1 MSNAEQLNR
10 LFLQLNVSTDFLEN
24 TSAFFN
30 LFRTEWNLGRITFC
44 YKDGDHILKY
54 YDSEITEPPFFSD
67 QQLDFWDRESQG
79 EDFLYENVGVS
90 SDDDVKAMNP
100 SGTYVIWRSKENAF
114 ILVFV
119 PEKPTFDE
127 DDMERMIPLIEA
139 FFMQWEQ
146 HRKYHFLEKRF
157 SEMLQMEGRFK
168 ELVKFPSENPSPV
181 MRYST
186 GAKLLY
192 HNEASKVLL
201 KYIEKQDIFFI
212 DLFRN
217 AFRNE
222 NVIEYEIEVGRERY
236 ILSIH
241 PIPEFD
247 YVIVYGKNITKEY
260 KVRRELL
267 EAKERAEN
275 LAKSESEFLSVMSHE
290 IRTPMNAIMGSIHLL
305 NDGKPSGD
313 QKKNIDALQFSAEN
327 MLSILNDILDYNKL
341 QAGMLE
347 AENISFDMWAML
359 ENIKECL
366 KGRLSKENNA
376 FELILPKK
384 KPKSLKGDSRRL
396 SQVLLNLLDN
406 ALKFTKDGHVSL
418 EIVESEVEDNYYTYE
433 FRVSDDGIG
442 IPEDQL
448 HCIFESFTQ
457 TDLSI
462 SRNYGGTGLGLSIS
476 KQLVALMGGEL
487 YVKSK
492 LGRGSCFSFFLN
504 FERSISATQLKQ
516 SKVNK
521 KFPGIRALV
530 VDDNDMNLMVATRFL
545 KKWGLKVGNANS
557 GDEALKSLKK
567 NSYDIIFMD
576 IQMPGMSGFEVLE
589 ELRKKEQ
596 YDHIPVVALTADSSL
611 SIEKDIIR
619 NGFSDG
625 VLKPFHPEELLQIL
639 NKFLPRLSVL
649 QED

>member
-24 TSAFFN
+24 TTAFFN
-30 LFRTEWNLGRITFC
+30 LFRVEWNLGRITFC
-44 YKDGDHILKY
+44 YKNEDHIMKY
-54 YDSEITEPPFFSD
+54 YDSENSEPPFFSE
-67 QQLDFWDRESQG
+67 QQLDFWDRASQG
-79 EDFLYENVGVS
+79 EDFIYEHVSVGS
-90 SDDDVKAMNP
+90 NNDVKVMNP

-114 ILVFV
+114 VLVYI
-119 PEKPTFDE
+119 PSKPTFDIY
-127 DDMERMIPLIEA
+127 DMERMIPVMES

-157 SEMLQMEGRFK
+157 SEMLQMERRFK

-181 MRYST
+181 MRFST
-186 GAKLLY
+186 SAELLY
-192 HNEASKVLL
+192 HNDAAKVLL
-201 KYIEKQDIFFI
+201 KYIESHEIFFV

-217 AFRNE
+217 SFRNTD
-222 NVIEYEIEVGRERY
+222 VIEHEIEVGRERY

-241 PIPEFD
+241 PILEFE
-247 YVIVYGKNITKEY
+247 YVNVYGKNITKEY
-260 KVRRELL
+260 RIRRELL

-313 QKKNIDALQFSAEN
+313 QKKNLDALQFSAEN

-347 AENISFDMWAML
+347 AENISFDMWDML

-366 KGRLSKENNA
+366 KGRISKGNND
-376 FELILPKK
+376 FEMILPKR
-384 KPKSLKGDSRRL
+384 KPKNLKGDSRRL

-406 ALKFTKDGHVSL
+406 ALKFTKQGFVSL
-418 EIVESEVEDNYYTYE
+418 EVVEYEEEDNYYAYE
-433 FRVSDDGIG
+433 FLVTDNGIG

-487 YVKSK
+487 NVKSK
-492 LGRGSCFSFFLN
+492 LGQGSCFSFIID
-504 FERSISATQLKQ
+504 FEKAVSRTQLKEN
-516 SKVNK
+516 KGNK
-521 KFPGIRALV
+521 KFPGTRALV
-530 VDDNDMNLMVATRFL
+530 VDDNDMNLMVASRFL
-545 KKWGLKVGNANS
+545 KKWGMKVGNASS
-557 GDEALKSLKK
+557 GEEALKRLRKDD
-567 NSYDIIFMD
+567 YDIIFMD
-576 IQMPGMSGFEVLE
+576 IQMPGMSGFEALKA
-589 ELRKKEQ
+589 LRKNKQ
-596 YDHIPVVALTADSSL
+596 YDHIPVIALTADSSL
-611 SIEKDIIR
+611 SIEKDIIDS
-619 NGFSDG
+619 GFNDG
-625 VLKPFHPEELLQIL
+625 ILKPFHPEELLKIL
-639 NKFLPRLSVL
+639 NRFLTKLSVL
-649 QED
+649 QEG